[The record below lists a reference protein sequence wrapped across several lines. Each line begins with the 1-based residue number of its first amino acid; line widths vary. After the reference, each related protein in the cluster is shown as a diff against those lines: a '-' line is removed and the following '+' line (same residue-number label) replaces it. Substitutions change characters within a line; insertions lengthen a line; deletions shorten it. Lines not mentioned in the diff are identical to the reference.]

1 MFKCKISENLV
12 QLRLAKGVTQN
23 EVARNLSVSDKTVS
37 KWENGSSMPDLP
49 MLAELS
55 KYYGVTTDTLLG
67 LSEGEELDTEKAVR
81 SAFIGLERKKAVLKA
96 FEIERAIIPAIF
108 DTVAGVDDVNNN
120 ENVFPSDTSRFYRS
134 QISIHN
140 FFQFTTSSEDV
151 NLAVTLLRNKKNFSW
166 LKNPEKQ
173 KRIVN
178 FFHFL
183 SDEDAL
189 SVLYFIH
196 SSECAENF
204 TVDYVS
210 ENTGVPEER
219 VSTILKQ
226 FCDVGECSSLPAHL
240 AEGDVD
246 IYKCF
251 GDGIILSVISLAYDK
266 MCGAPIYSYNFTG
279 KCKMIGGE

>member
-67 LSEGEELDTEKAVR
+67 LSEGEELDTEKAIR
-81 SAFIGLERKKAVLKA
+81 SAFIGLDRKEAVLKA

-134 QISIHN
+134 QISIHD
-140 FFQFTTSSEDV
+140 F
-151 NLAVTLLRNKKNFSW
+151 
-166 LKNPEKQ
+166 
-173 KRIVN
+173 
-178 FFHFL
+178 
-183 SDEDAL
+183 
-189 SVLYFIH
+189 
-196 SSECAENF
+196 
-204 TVDYVS
+204 
-210 ENTGVPEER
+210 
-219 VSTILKQ
+219 
-226 FCDVGECSSLPAHL
+226 SSLPQ
-240 AEGDVD
+240 VRRMS
-246 IYKCF
+246 
-251 GDGIILSVISLAYDK
+251 ILPSHCSATKRIFH
-266 MCGAPIYSYNFTG
+266 G
-279 KCKMIGGE
+279 